1 MEAIDKLRDL
11 ITAFEEANERMG
23 AAIWAASKNP
33 GNSKL
38 KHDVQIKLM
47 AMDFWKRQIENQA
60 AAL

>member
-11 ITAFEEANERMG
+11 ITAFEKANERLG
-23 AAIWAASKNP
+23 AAIWAGTKNP
-33 GNSKL
+33 GNSNV
-38 KHDVQIKLM
+38 KHDLQIKLM

>member
-1 MEAIDKLRDL
+1 MEAIERLRGL
-11 ITAFEEANERMG
+11 ITAFEKANERMG

-33 GNSKL
+33 HNSDV

-60 AAL
+60 TAL